1 MVIFHCHVS
10 LPEGNSGQIG
20 LDHRY
25 LNPWQAITDVD
36 YYVKAVEACELQMSK
51 RIVQAAKRVV
61 DGVWSTH
68 FKGPYIFG

>member
-1 MVIFHCHVS
+1 
-10 LPEGNSGQIG
+10 
-20 LDHRY
+20 
-25 LNPWQAITDVD
+25 
-36 YYVKAVEACELQMSK
+36 LQMSK